1 MLHVQKTWPKTV
13 VTMKIGAF
21 KAKETVLFC
30 PHHQTTF
37 KSEEL
42 RKLVPKGGTF
52 GFDVIVEV
60 GLALFVRCRNNQEV
74 MMELAAKNTFLSER
88 EVSYLG
94 RKFIIY
100 LALAHRESRPR
111 LRDFM
116 ARSGG
121 YILHVDGTC
130 EGDSPNLF
138 CGLDGISELV
148 LDAIKIPSEKKELL
162 IPLFQRIK
170 EQYGDPMALVHD
182 MGKGIIAAVTAVF
195 QGIPDFVCHFHFL

>member
-1 MLHVQKTWPKTV
+1 
-13 VTMKIGAF
+13 
-21 KAKETVLFC
+21 
-30 PHHQTTF
+30 
-37 KSEEL
+37 
-42 RKLVPKGGTF
+42 
-52 GFDVIVEV
+52 
-60 GLALFVRCRNNQEV
+60 
-74 MMELAAKNTFLSER
+74 
-88 EVSYLG
+88 
-94 RKFIIY
+94 
-100 LALAHRESRPR
+100 
-111 LRDFM
+111 M

-195 QGIPDFVCHFHFL
+195 QGIPDFVCHFHFLRDVGKDILLDEYTALQKRLRKLKVRPLLRQRAKYLEHKINPASQTIDEILASIESGVWQTTSSGDIPLLTTYAL